1 MDGLFIN
8 PEKSKHVAVIL
19 FEKFNSDEGIFG
31 HNVMPEDLRPKLGS
45 NLSASNVE
53 RGSYEN
59 LMFITLV
66 VSIDYQRNANQLWE
80 AGRRTFEDERTRW
93 LFYPNEVVK
102 KSSMIVEAMKVHRL
116 SKKPKKDAKIWFD
129 VSKSLF
135 EVYDSNPESLIRE
148 CNNDALIIFY
158 KKFDLRF
165 KKLFPYLSG
174 DKIFPLWIR
183 MLHDNIGIDL
193 QNLDKI
199 PIPVDVHIARATFT
213 TGCLTGKY
221 KGTISHVKDKIDE
234 AWKKTLEF
242 VQHPKLTYR
251 LKLDEPLWHLSKY
264 GCTYRTRNFCPK
276 RRACPVNQFCANGLV
291 NVSATEVEINTGES
305 NEKVAL
311 GNFMF
316 K

>member
-1 MDGLFIN
+1 MEGLFIN
-8 PEKSKHVAVIL
+8 PEKSKQVAVIL

-53 RGSYEN
+53 KGSYEN

-66 VSIDYQRNANQLWE
+66 VSIDYQRNADQLWE

-93 LFYPNEVVK
+93 LFYPNEVIK
-102 KSSMIVEAMKVHRL
+102 KSSMIVEAMKAHRL
-116 SKKPKKDAKIWFD
+116 SEKPKKDAGIWFK

-135 EVYDSNPESLIRE
+135 EVYDSNPKSLIRE
-148 CNNDALIIFY
+148 CNDDALIIFN

-183 MLHDNIGIDL
+183 MLHDNVGIDL
-193 QNLDKI
+193 KNLGKI

-234 AWKKTLEF
+234 AWKRTLEF
-242 VQHPKLTYR
+242 VQHPKLAYR
-251 LKLDEPLWHLSKY
+251 LQLDEPLWHLSKY
-264 GCTYRTRNFCPK
+264 GCTSRTRNFCPK
-276 RRACPVNQFCANGLV
+276 RRACPVSQFCANGLV
-291 NVSATEVEINTGES
+291 NVSATEVEIDTGES
-305 NEKVAL
+305 NEKASL